1 MRYQKNIRKTMKY
14 AKKGLNLWLKTFIHT
29 FVMVHKGMSCLNFE
43 DFASS
48 PQSNETKKNEVGS
61 LQAPRSTTITNW
73 PKFTFF
79 PKLMKFGPIQ
89 SHVLGD

>member
-14 AKKGLNLWLKTFIHT
+14 AKKGLNLWLKAFIHT

-48 PQSNETKKNEVGS
+48 P
-61 LQAPRSTTITNW
+61 
-73 PKFTFF
+73 
-79 PKLMKFGPIQ
+79 
-89 SHVLGD
+89 